1 MSALKR
7 LLKMLMHLLCTPL
20 FRNHFALTS
29 HLSVPVSGGINK
41 SRALLGFFNLQK
53 TNTD

>member
-7 LLKMLMHLLCTPL
+7 LLKMLMHLLCTRQLLLGYSSYARPRASPL

-29 HLSVPVSGGINK
+29 SLSVPVMIGS
-41 SRALLGFFNLQK
+41 
-53 TNTD
+53 